1 MILHSKKSL
10 IYLHTIR
17 NYYIFVV
24 IKLDMI

>member
-1 MILHSKKSL
+1 MILYSKKSL
-10 IYLHTIR
+10 IYLNAIR